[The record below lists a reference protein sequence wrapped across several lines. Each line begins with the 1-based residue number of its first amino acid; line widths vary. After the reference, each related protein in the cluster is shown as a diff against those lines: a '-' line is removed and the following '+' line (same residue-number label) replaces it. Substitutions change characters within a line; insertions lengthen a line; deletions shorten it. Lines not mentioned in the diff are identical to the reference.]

1 MDYQDL
7 VQKIPDIAKFGEE
20 MLNSILDLS
29 NMTCPKDNVQ
39 FENFRFRSKYHS
51 RPSNSSVIVISA
63 TFHLKYKVTRWCDGQ
78 VKTEIMTANHPFL
91 EKVNIEE
98 LELNSPQLMH
108 YVDTTRQYEFL
119 KSMNADYPGGD
130 IEITEFEHVTYQVNL

>member
-1 MDYQDL
+1 MNYQDL
-7 VQKIPDIAKFGEE
+7 VQKIPDIARFGEE

-39 FENFRFRSKYHS
+39 FENFRFISKFHS
-51 RPSNSSVIVISA
+51 TNTSELIVVSA

-91 EKVNIEE
+91 EKVNIED
-98 LELNSPQLMH
+98 LELNSPELMRYLDKTGQ
-108 YVDTTRQYEFL
+108 YVYL
-119 KSMNADYPGGD
+119 KSMTANYPAGD
-130 IEITEFEHVTYQVNL
+130 IEITEFEHVTYQVKL